1 MISFY
6 LSLLDTPEEKSM
18 FEQLYRLYRQDMF
31 KMAYGILK
39 NKYDTEDAVHEA
51 FMRVMKNLT
60 KISEINCPQT
70 HAYLLII
77 VRNVS
82 LNIIKKR
89 TKTVVVDVETVEI
102 IDGFELEEYVTS
114 NMEVERLKNILEQL
128 SDEYYEV
135 LFLELFM
142 EFNISEIAEQLGLT
156 YDNTK
161 KRIQRAKKKFI
172 EIAEEK
178 ENVK

>member
-1 MISFY
+1 
-6 LSLLDTPEEKSM
+6 
-18 FEQLYRLYRQDMF
+18 
-31 KMAYGILK
+31 
-39 NKYDTEDAVHEA
+39 
-51 FMRVMKNLT
+51 MRVMKNLT
-60 KISEINCPQT
+60 KISEIECPQT

-102 IDGFELEEYVTS
+102 TDDFELEEYVIS

-161 KRIQRAKKKFI
+161 KRIQRAKKKFR